1 MFNYLFRRMSFRASR
16 TLRLI
21 WSTDT
26 GFLEEGDDDTLGLLV
41 SCFTDTPNGTQ
52 PQRVGDV
59 AE

>member
-1 MFNYLFRRMSFRASR
+1 MLNDLFRRMSFRASR

-26 GFLEEGDDDTLGLLV
+26 GFLEEGDDTLGLLV
-41 SCFTDTPNGTQ
+41 SCLTDTPNGTQ